1 VGERKWQPRPP
12 LSCPPENIIDLDN
25 TPNNLA
31 PIIRPPVK
39 TRQATYPP
47 ARGNTAGY
55 QGVMVGGLDKVHPL
69 ERSEE

>member
-31 PIIRPPVK
+31 PIILPLVK
-39 TRQATYPP
+39 TGQATYPP
-47 ARGNTAGY
+47 TRENTAVY
-55 QGVMVGGLDKVHPL
+55 QGVMVGGLDEVHVL